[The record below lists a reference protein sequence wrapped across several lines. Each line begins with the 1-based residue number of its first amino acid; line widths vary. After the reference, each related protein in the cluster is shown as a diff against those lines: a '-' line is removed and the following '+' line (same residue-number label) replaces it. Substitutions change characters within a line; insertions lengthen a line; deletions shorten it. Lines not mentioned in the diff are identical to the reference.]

1 MSDQEEHLLAATSAG
16 ATRRRDD
23 DESDSPEV
31 SLLKR
36 RLRYANQNIEFLQDS
51 HKQTIS
57 ELHSEVERLKMLNKE
72 QQWRLV
78 LAGHYKSLPD
88 IDVVR
93 QFENLSVQTTE
104 VPPQQDPESIM
115 KMKRLE
121 ETNADLKTEVEFLRR
136 ANERFKSELLRSS
149 KTMEP
154 TKRPAKLIR
163 SPRSANSAGSI
174 GSRTRFG
181 VGKASSSSV
190 NQLQS
195 GFGKELRLD
204 PSVENKTIHLPALK
218 GVNHSIKHQR
228 RLDVIND
235 RHFN

>member
-1 MSDQEEHLLAATSAG
+1 MSEQEEHLAATESAG
-16 ATRRRDD
+16 IPRKRNGANDL
-23 DESDSPEV
+23 DSSEV
-31 SLLKR
+31 NLLKR
-36 RLRYANQNIEFLQDS
+36 QIRYTQQNIEFLQDS

-57 ELHSEVERLKMLNKE
+57 ELHAEVERLKMLNKE

-78 LAGHYKSLPD
+78 LAGHYNSLPD

-104 VPPQQDPESIM
+104 VPPEQDPESIM
-115 KMKRLE
+115 KTKRLE
-121 ETNADLKTEVEFLRR
+121 EANKDLKAEVELLRR

-149 KTMEP
+149 KTLEP
-154 TKRPAKLIR
+154 GSKRPAKFIR
-163 SPRSANSAGSI
+163 SPRSTNSAGSV

-181 VGKASSSSV
+181 ASKSSTKS
-190 NQLQS
+190 NHGL
-195 GFGKELRLD
+195 ELRLD
-204 PSVENKTIHLPALK
+204 PSIENKTIHLPALK